1 MDRLALVKVQLLR
14 PKYCSGGVTVT
25 RFSHKEESRVQ
36 LPPLRPKFLKMFY
49 ETKLVYCMAHRLS

>member
-1 MDRLALVKVQLLR
+1 MDRLALVEVQLLR

-36 LPPLRPKFLKMFY
+36 LPPLRPNNIRDISY
-49 ETKLVYCMAHRLS
+49 EKQIIQKKT